1 MWILQCAVCHWVQ
14 CSIIRAQWYRTS
26 SGSGRNPPTSTS
38 NQTTP
43 SPPSPPSTPSPPPS
57 TQTPS
62 PPPPPT
68 SSTPPPIS
76 VVHVLCKML
85 RSYHFKG
92 QNQAILLHR
101 QIVLD
106 YKMEGSVFDPSDGSS
121 LARNCQLCI
130 RSDYQN
136 VQHLQ
141 QQCSPF
147 ASRAINKQ

>member
-1 MWILQCAVCHWVQ
+1 MVSDELWLWPESPHLYLQPNHPITTFT
-14 CSIIRAQWYRTS
+14 SIHPITTS
-26 SGSGRNPPTSTS
+26 IHSNTITTTST
-38 NQTTP
+38 
-43 SPPSPPSTPSPPPS
+43 
-57 TQTPS
+57 
-62 PPPPPT
+62 T

-76 VVHVLCKML
+76 VIHVLCKML

-106 YKMEGSVFDPSDGSS
+106 YQMEGSVFDPSDGSS

>member
-1 MWILQCAVCHWVQ
+1 MVSDELWLWPE
-14 CSIIRAQWYRTS
+14 S
-26 SGSGRNPPTSTS
+26 PTSTS

-43 SPPSPPSTPSPPPS
+43 SPPSPPSIPSPPS
-57 TQTPS
+57 TQTSSPS
-62 PPPPPT
+62 PPPT
-68 SSTPPPIS
+68 SSTPSPIS
-76 VVHVLCKML
+76 VIHVLCKML
-85 RSYHFKG
+85 QSYHFKG